1 MKLHTIFAGIALI
14 SLSFACNADELIV
27 TPSASKAGAARVY
40 AVDFVTAGNAV
51 ALQFNIKLPK
61 GIDAKDIDLKSCVA
75 DLPSTHTGQCN
86 VAKGH
91 IVGVAYNDTNVPFAA
106 GIVPVGKIYIQSQGK
121 SVRVGD
127 LRVSQFLV
135 SDKNAQAIEST
146 AKIAE

>member
-1 MKLHTIFAGIALI
+1 MKLCTVLAGIALASA
-14 SLSFACNADELIV
+14 SLACSADELIV
-27 TPSASKAGAARVY
+27 TPNVSKAGGAQVY
-40 AVDFVTAGNAV
+40 AVDFVTSGNAV

-61 GIDAKDIDLKSCVA
+61 GVDARHVDLKSCMA
-75 DLPSTHTGQCN
+75 DLPKTHTGQCN

-106 GIVPVGKIYIQSQGK
+106 GIVPVGKLYIQSQGK
-121 SVRVGD
+121 SNRVGD